1 MYIKCPF
8 LKKLDNRFYP
18 TIDPKST
25 LISTPHGS
33 MDPKYVRLT
42 AKVVRYWV
50 AFVQCLSL
58 VHSLCNHPLNQEK
71 VELWLWWE
79 PSLISYSL
87 ESWPTVWGSWHDLV
101 KNTGYTQ
108 TMLIL
113 TVSKIHDLK
122 RIITTKLSILA
133 GSLSRIRSK
142 KNYRDLGA
150 EPPAKN

>member
-1 MYIKCPF
+1 MKQR
-8 LKKLDNRFYP
+8 DNRFYP

-33 MDPKYVRLT
+33 MDPKCVRLT

-58 VHSLCNHPLNQEK
+58 VHSLCNHLLNQEK

-108 TMLIL
+108 TMLIHHWIFNTPPL
-113 TVSKIHDLK
+113 TPQVNFFFSSHFENFFF
-122 RIITTKLSILA
+122 S
-133 GSLSRIRSK
+133 SHWNFFFSSRNIFREVFFS
-142 KNYRDLGA
+142 
-150 EPPAKN
+150 